1 MHGGTIEGLQSAV
14 KRKYREQGWEKST
27 DHNSFVTAHLM
38 IYESGADLVPFP
50 KSLKSIRLS
59 PFSDIE
65 RPCCRAG
72 TPLIVEEGERAP
84 QLT

>member
-1 MHGGTIEGLQSAV
+1 MGKIDRSQFL
-14 KRKYREQGWEKST
+14 
-27 DHNSFVTAHLM
+27 VTAHLM
-38 IYESGADLVPFP
+38 IYESRADLVPFPVIFP